1 MFRNQLITRYQIIP
15 KSDFPSFKVHFSC
28 EMDPTTGR
36 SIDLQYKHPHFD
48 RVPEGSGLFSVA
60 ARWMIKCNKEGNDR
74 VRASVKY
81 QVLCDETAF
90 VGVIKQKDKVTG
102 QMLQSSI

>member
-1 MFRNQLITRYQIIP
+1 
-15 KSDFPSFKVHFSC
+15 
-28 EMDPTTGR
+28 
-36 SIDLQYKHPHFD
+36 
-48 RVPEGSGLFSVA
+48 
-60 ARWMIKCNKEGNDR
+60 MIKCIKESNDR

-102 QMLQSSI
+102 QILKSSI